1 MIRRPPIV
9 ASAIALFVAGA
20 AAAQQDWSRLN
31 QWQVACTPEGA
42 CQMTNENRRGD
53 RIRSKIL
60 IYRVVDA
67 IILEYTIP
75 LGIDIRRGVN
85 LVVDRKRSIPT
96 DILTCR
102 ADGCVGFQVINNSIL
117 QSLAAGSELD
127 VAYVSADTN
136 RNLRETFSLVGFTR
150 SFQSF
155 NR

>member
-1 MIRRPPIV
+1 MIRSLPT
-9 ASAIALFVAGA
+9 LFAAFGLLWAGA
-20 AAAQQDWSRLN
+20 SSAQQDWSSLN

-42 CQMTNENRRGD
+42 CQMTYENRRGD
-53 RIRSKIL
+53 KVRSKIL
-60 IYRVVDA
+60 IYRVGDA

-85 LVVDRKRSIPT
+85 LVIDRRQSIPT

-102 ADGCVGFQVINNSIL
+102 LDGCVGFQVINNRTL

-136 RNLRETFSLVGFTR
+136 QNLRETFSLVGFTR

>member
-1 MIRRPPIV
+1 
-9 ASAIALFVAGA
+9 
-20 AAAQQDWSRLN
+20 
-31 QWQVACTPEGA
+31 
-42 CQMTNENRRGD
+42 MTYENVRD
-53 RIRSKIL
+53 NAVRSKIL
-60 IYRVVDA
+60 IYRVGDA

-85 LVVDRKRSIPT
+85 LVVDRTQTIPT

-102 ADGCVGFQVINNSIL
+102 AAGCVGFQVVSNRLL
-117 QSLAAGSELD
+117 QTLAAGGELD
-127 VAYVSADTN
+127 IAYVSADTN

>member
-1 MIRRPPIV
+1 MIRRFLSV
-9 ASAIALFVAGA
+9 AALSTLLWGGA
-20 AAAQQDWSRLN
+20 VSAQQDWSRLN

-42 CQMTNENRRGD
+42 CQMTYENRRGD
-53 RIRSKIL
+53 KVRSKIL
-60 IYRVVDA
+60 IYRVGDA

-75 LGIDIRRGVN
+75 LGIDIRRGVK
-85 LVVDRKRSIPT
+85 LVIDRSQSIPT

-102 ADGCVGFQVINNSIL
+102 ADGCVGFQVVNNSIL
-117 QSLAAGSELD
+117 QTLAAGSELD

-136 RNLRETFSLVGFTR
+136 RNMRETFSLVGFTR

>member
-1 MIRRPPIV
+1 MIRHV
-9 ASAIALFVAGA
+9 LTLAALVILPFCSGA
-20 AAAQQDWSRLN
+20 QSQQDWSRLN
-31 QWQVACTPEGA
+31 QWQVACTPEKV
-42 CQMTNENRRGD
+42 CQMTYENLQGD
-53 RIRSKIL
+53 AVRSKIL
-60 IYRVVDA
+60 IYRVGDA

-85 LVVDRKRSIPT
+85 LVVDRTQSIPT

-102 ADGCVGFQVINNSIL
+102 ANGCVGFQVISNRLL
-117 QSLAAGSELD
+117 QTLAAGSELD

-136 RNLRETFSLVGFTR
+136 RDLRETFSLVGFTR

>member
-1 MIRRPPIV
+1 MIRLL
-9 ASAIALFVAGA
+9 AFAAFALALPFGGA
-20 AAAQQDWSRLN
+20 AISQQDWSRLN

-53 RIRSKIL
+53 QIRSKIL
-60 IYRVVDA
+60 IYRVGDA

-75 LGIDIRRGVN
+75 LGLDIRRGVS
-85 LVVDRKRSIPT
+85 LVVDRAQTIPT
-96 DILTCR
+96 DLLTCR
-102 ADGCVGFQVINNSIL
+102 ADGCVGFQVINNRIL

-127 VAYVSADTN
+127 VAYVSAETN
-136 RNLRETFSLVGFTR
+136 QNQRERFSLVGFTR

>member
-1 MIRRPPIV
+1 MIRRLLQL
-9 ASAIALFVAGA
+9 SCALALPFAGA
-20 AAAQQDWSRLN
+20 ALAQQDWSRLN

-42 CQMTNENRRGD
+42 CQMTNENRRGNQ
-53 RIRSKIL
+53 IRSKIL
-60 IYRVVDA
+60 IYRVGDA

-85 LVVDRKRSIPT
+85 LVVDRAQTIPT

-102 ADGCVGFQVINNSIL
+102 ADGCVGFQVINNRIL

-136 RNLRETFSLVGFTR
+136 QNLRETFSLVGFTR

>member
-1 MIRRPPIV
+1 MIRL
-9 ASAIALFVAGA
+9 ALILATLSTLPFWSTAQ
-20 AAAQQDWSRLN
+20 AQQDWSRLN
-31 QWQVACTPEGA
+31 QWKVACTPEGV
-42 CQMTNENRRGD
+42 CQMTYENVRD
-53 RIRSKIL
+53 NAVRSKIL
-60 IYRVVDA
+60 IYRVGDA

-85 LVVDRKRSIPT
+85 LVVDRTQTIPT

-102 ADGCVGFQVINNSIL
+102 AEGCVGFQVVSNRLL
-117 QSLAAGSELD
+117 QTLAAGGELD
-127 VAYVSADTN
+127 IAYVSADTN